1 MKTLNNKTGKVM
13 KTIAATLIILATFIG
28 ISKGEKANKSS
39 HSEVNAMNN
48 KTTNKSAL
56 ADEDWGSAMTA
67 GWALHIIKHTSLY

>member
-39 HSEVNAMNN
+39 HSEVNAMN
-48 KTTNKSAL
+48 KTTDKSAL
-56 ADEDWGSAMTA
+56 ANEDWGSAMTA

>member
-39 HSEVNAMNN
+39 HSEVNSLN
-48 KTTNKSAL
+48 KITNKSAL
-56 ADEDWGSAMTA
+56 LNEDWGSTMTA